1 MPCSLFLGQRPGLLL
16 LCVAA
21 PAPGFP
27 PVLPLDQ
34 RMVGVGES
42 SGRPTQLL
50 QAVIIKFAEMEVGI
64 FFFFPSLI
72 PRLCLNSSF
81 TGANV

>member
-21 PAPGFP
+21 PAPGFL

-64 FFFFPSLI
+64 FFFPLSHTPAMSEL
-72 PRLCLNSSF
+72 
-81 TGANV
+81 

>member
-50 QAVIIKFAEMEVGI
+50 
-64 FFFFPSLI
+64 
-72 PRLCLNSSF
+72 
-81 TGANV
+81 